1 MWSDKSLTLRK
12 CWKVRAVMMTSEE
25 GEGGP
30 TNPRAYLERRA
41 LRTEVAAPW
50 GVVRCVVGGKVKEKS
65 QPFRPH

>member
-1 MWSDKSLTLRK
+1 
-12 CWKVRAVMMTSEE
+12 MMTSEE

-30 TNPRAYLERRA
+30 TNPRADLERRA

-50 GVVRCVVGGKVKEKS
+50 GVVQCVVGGKVKEKS